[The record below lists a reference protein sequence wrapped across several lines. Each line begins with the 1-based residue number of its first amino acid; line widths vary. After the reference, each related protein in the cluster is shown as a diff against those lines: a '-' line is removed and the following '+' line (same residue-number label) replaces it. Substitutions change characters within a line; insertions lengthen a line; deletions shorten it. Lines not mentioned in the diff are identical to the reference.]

1 MNKNIKEWI
10 KEINQSMNQ
19 PINQLNYEKKILA
32 KQIGR

>member
-10 KEINQSMNQ
+10 KEINQSINQ